1 MRNSGQILAFALAGA
16 MAVVVSGCGEH
27 DDHAGHDH
35 GKGHAH
41 TAPHGGTLVELGAH
55 QGNVEF
61 VRDAAGGKLT
71 AYILDAHAENFVRV
85 PLDAFTLR
93 ATVGG
98 KEETLT
104 FKPVGNTV
112 TGEKPGDTSQFEAAA
127 DWLKTATTFDAVLP
141 QLPIKGTTF
150 TEVKFN
156 FPKGSE

>member
-16 MAVVVSGCGEH
+16 MAVVISGCGEP
-27 DDHAGHDH
+27 DEHAGHDH
-35 GKGHAH
+35 AKGHGH
-41 TAPHGGTLVELGAH
+41 TAPNGGTLVELGSH

-61 VRDAAGGKLT
+61 VRDGAAGKLT

-85 PLDAFTLR
+85 PLDTFTLK
-93 ATVGG
+93 ATVAG

-112 TGEKPGDTSQFEAAA
+112 TGEKPGDTSQFEASAE
-127 DWLKTATTFDAVLP
+127 WIKTTTAFDAVLP
-141 QLPIKGTTF
+141 TLPVKGTTY
-150 TEVKFN
+150 TDVKFN

>member
-16 MAVVVSGCGEH
+16 MAVVISGCGNDEG
-27 DDHAGHDH
+27 HAGHGH
-35 GKGHAH
+35 AGGHAH
-41 TAPHGGTLVELGAH
+41 TAPHGGTLIELGSH
-55 QGNVEF
+55 QGNIEF
-61 VRDAAGGKLT
+61 VRDEAAGKLT
-71 AYILDAHAENFVRV
+71 AYLLDAHAESFVRV
-85 PLDAFTLR
+85 PLETFTLK

-98 KEETLT
+98 KEELLT

-127 DWLKTATTFDAVLP
+127 DWLRTTPSFDAVLP

-156 FPKGSE
+156 FPKGS

>member
-93 ATVGG
+93 T
-98 KEETLT
+98 
-104 FKPVGNTV
+104 
-112 TGEKPGDTSQFEAAA
+112 
-127 DWLKTATTFDAVLP
+127 
-141 QLPIKGTTF
+141 
-150 TEVKFN
+150 KF
-156 FPKGSE
+156 SAWASRM